1 MQSLVE
7 GTILGRT
14 YIVGIG
20 MVVAVAMAIGFNAGV
35 VGDLKGKMV
44 NYERS
49 RGSVGDEP
57 KLGCV

>member
-1 MQSLVE
+1 M
-7 GTILGRT
+7 
-14 YIVGIG
+14 GIG

-49 RGSVGDEP
+49 RGSIGDEP
-57 KLGCV
+57 KLGMCMMMEGK